1 MCPALYISKVRYAC
15 WEEEDPEV
23 WKLKLS
29 LIIVIGS
36 APLNFPLP
44 VRPFFLLSHFVICV
58 ICRNYRLI
66 PSQTACHTILYTS
79 GPVKYGL
86 IARIP
91 VMMC

>member
-66 PSQTACHTILYTS
+66 PSQTAGTILYTS